1 MTESFLKKAY
11 VELLEREPIYELK
24 VRYSRAFE
32 PYNANVKYTKKEMVF
47 SLSHLWIDTSVEI
60 KIGLIQFLLSKIFK
74 TKRKTLNM
82 DLYEIFLKNVHIG
95 IEKDKI
101 DPLLRSVFD
110 KMNDKYFAGML
121 DIPNLVWGGKNLSK
135 LGSYTYSS
143 DTIMIS
149 DVLRKDPMLLEYV
162 MYHEMLH
169 KKLKFNRSKTGT
181 KTFHHTKEFKALEA
195 QFYYKDAEEKLKVF
209 LRKQRFKGAF
219 FLDRLP

>member
-1 MTESFLKKAY
+1 MSVDFLCKAY
-11 VELLEREPIYELK
+11 VGLLEREPIYELK
-24 VRYSRAFE
+24 VRYSKAFE
-32 PYNANVKYTKKEMVF
+32 PYNANVKYTRREMVF
-47 SLSHLWIDTSVEI
+47 SLSHLWKDTSVEI
-60 KIGLIQFLLSKIFK
+60 KIGLIQFLLSKVFK

-101 DPLLRSVFD
+101 DPLLKSVFD
-110 KMNDKYFAGML
+110 KMNDMYFAGML
-121 DIPNLVWGGKNLSK
+121 DMPNLVWGGRNLSK

-149 DVLRKDPMLLEYV
+149 DVLRKDSMLLEYV

-181 KTFHHTKEFKALEA
+181 KTFHHTKEFKELEA
-195 QFYYKDAEEKLKVF
+195 KFYDKDAEQKLKIF
-209 LRKQRFKGAF
+209 LRKQKLKRAF
-219 FLDRLP
+219 FLD